1 MSKCL
6 VQHSQVKMAEEGT
19 DAGVLLLRSLDNP
32 AVPKGKINGLE
43 ATGRNL
49 NPSCQLYYF

>member
-1 MSKCL
+1 
-6 VQHSQVKMAEEGT
+6 MAEEGT